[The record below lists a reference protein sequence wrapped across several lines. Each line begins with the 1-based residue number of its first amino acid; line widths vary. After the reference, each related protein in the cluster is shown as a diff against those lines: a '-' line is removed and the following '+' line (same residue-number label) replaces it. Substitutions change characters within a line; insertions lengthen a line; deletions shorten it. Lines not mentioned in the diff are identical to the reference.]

1 MWPTIVV
8 STRATWPRY
17 CRTLA
22 LRVTS
27 WAAVGR
33 RNLPSAC
40 QPAPASQG
48 RAKHRQPAILRLVS
62 SGSSDAVLY
71 CGFIVLMFTMKRFI
85 CIEINVYSTNCVNAI
100 DADEEGGQRS
110 PEGASQLTLLEGED
124 VCGAKS
130 KSSISLDDFDLIKV
144 LGKGSFGKVRLGN
157 AFVGCCCLVS
167 EKCVMLQHNAFLP
180 KLHACRVGDVGA
192 EEGHGGGVR
201 HQGAQEGGHHTR

>member
-1 MWPTIVV
+1 MWPTIVA
-8 STRATWPRY
+8 SIRATWPRY

-27 WAAVGR
+27 WAAAGR

-40 QPAPASQG
+40 QPVPTSQG
-48 RAKHRQPAILRLVS
+48 RAKHRQPAILQLVS
-62 SGSSDAVLY
+62 SDSSDAVLY
-71 CGFIVLMFTMKRFI
+71 CGFIVPMYNTKRFI
-85 CIEINVYSTNCVNAI
+85 YIEINGSNSVNAI

-144 LGKGSFGKVRLGN
+144 LGKGSFGKVQLGN
-157 AFVGCCCLVS
+157 AFVCNSCFVS
-167 EKCVMLQHNAFLP
+167 EKC
-180 KLHACRVGDVGA
+180 
-192 EEGHGGGVR
+192 
-201 HQGAQEGGHHTR
+201 